1 VPCMVDLP
9 CQMFKGW
16 RGSDKKDLVELY
28 RIPPKPYFVVFRAL
42 SRRKGEI
49 LCSFACNPVCSLI
62 GTCRVFNLARSSCR
76 AARTLCPFCVLGR
89 INTNCECVVLCV
101 GSKCKNPSH
110 PRRVPCYPAIRYSVS
125 PSLMQLS
132 LKHPFD
138 SKLMGCAM

>member
-1 VPCMVDLP
+1 MPCMVDLP

-89 INTNCECVVLCV
+89 INTNCECEHSFIRTVVT
-101 GSKCKNPSH
+101 SS
-110 PRRVPCYPAIRYSVS
+110 YSMENEIFVTNVMMKYRERQGWYDNKA
-125 PSLMQLS
+125 PE
-132 LKHPFD
+132 KW
-138 SKLMGCAM
+138 